1 MKVRRVLIPL
11 CVAPFLVTAGIV
23 SACGV
28 GEREL
33 RVELSGRA
41 AGAFMEFAPPIA
53 ARHLRP

>member
-1 MKVRRVLIPL
+1 MKIRCLLIAL
-11 CVAPFLVTAGIV
+11 CIAPFLATAGIV

-28 GEREL
+28 GERES

-53 ARHLRP
+53 ARHMRP